1 MDANI
6 VKELLSSHS
15 KEGLVKITVETTVN
29 APIDMVWKAW
39 NTPEDI
45 EGWNA
50 ASEDWQTTSSKVDL
64 KVGGKFSYRMEAKD
78 GSRGF
83 DFAGEYTEVVKDKL
97 IQYDLENGRSVKI
110 EFQTD
115 GNSVKIIE
123 TFDAETSNDPELQ
136 RAGWQAILVNFKRHV
151 ESKSP
156 SQNKSSRIKKDG
168 EASYMKTAI
177 EQFIESKVLP
187 EYRPIIDKF
196 RNLIKREFSDL
207 KEEMRGGTEKYYGVP
222 VYRNIRIIISVS
234 PTKQGITFSFSD
246 GKMINDKYSLL
257 EGKGKKSLN
266 LRISKIEDFD
276 DEVFRYYIEQ
286 AIKIDN
292 EK

>member
-1 MDANI
+1 
-6 VKELLSSHS
+6 
-15 KEGLVKITVETTVN
+15 
-29 APIDMVWKAW
+29 
-39 NTPEDI
+39 
-45 EGWNA
+45 
-50 ASEDWQTTSSKVDL
+50 
-64 KVGGKFSYRMEAKD
+64 
-78 GSRGF
+78 
-83 DFAGEYTEVVKDKL
+83 
-97 IQYDLENGRSVKI
+97 
-110 EFQTD
+110 
-115 GNSVKIIE
+115 
-123 TFDAETSNDPELQ
+123 
-136 RAGWQAILVNFKRHV
+136 
-151 ESKSP
+151 
-156 SQNKSSRIKKDG
+156 
-168 EASYMKTAI
+168 MKTAI